1 MQHCPAARPGWLSS
15 ALVQSQ
21 LLLGVSAG
29 LLHALGFTCRVRT
42 VVFDKTGTLTA
53 GKPHVVDVKV
63 LHSQLT
69 SGDVVQLAAAVEQ
82 HSEHPIAAAI
92 LALLQQQQLKRQQS
106 AGKAGGGT
114 PGNAVVPLPTSNV
127 DVTVGEGISGWL
139 QLPSA
144 AGAAGGSSS
153 GQNLNWAALLE
164 VLAAPAGS
172 GGISATAGGPAE
184 AAGGGGLEGL
194 VASAAASAAAPAS
207 PKAAQQ
213 PASRPDEV
221 LVRVGNTRLMA
232 EAGVV
237 VPQAA
242 AAYMRDKEVRLGC
255 SGWRREVQQLREHG
269 LMDSCAPSCA
279 VPSNPRL
286 HACLSYSC
294 PPYPAVL
301 TLSVRLFRR
310 LRCSPAAARVCWWRC
325 RPRSLE

>member
-1 MQHCPAARPGWLSS
+1 MWAVHLQLQRLLWPCDCLPPCAAGWLSS
-15 ALVQSQ
+15 ALGQSQ
-21 LLLGVSAG
+21 LLLAVSAG
-29 LLHALGFTCRVRT
+29 LLHALGFACRVRT

-92 LALLQQQQLKRQQS
+92 LALLQQQQLKQQQS
-106 AGKAGGGT
+106 VGKAGGGT
-114 PGNAVVPLPTSNV
+114 PGSAVVPLPTSNV
-127 DVTVGEGISGWL
+127 DVTVGEGISGCL

-172 GGISATAGGPAE
+172 GGISTTAGGQAE
-184 AAGGGGLEGL
+184 AAGGGLEGL
-194 VASAAASAAAPAS
+194 VASAAATAAAPAT

-213 PASRPDEV
+213 AASQPDEV

-242 AAYMRDKEVRLGC
+242 AAYMRDKEVRIC
-255 SGWRREVQQLREHG
+255 WRARPGQAQQLRVHG
-269 LMDSCAPSCA
+269 LMDSCEPSCA
-279 VPSNPRL
+279 VASNPRL
-286 HACLSYSC
+286 HACLSCSC
-294 PPYPAVL
+294 PPHRAV
-301 TLSVRLFRR
+301 
-310 LRCSPAAARVCWWRC
+310 P
-325 RPRSLE
+325 